1 MARPVHGPA
10 GAVLRAALLACIASC
25 AAAAAACRQTAP
37 VGRRDGGLPAG
48 GAPAGLSPVQAR
60 AWLQDDTLPES
71 LEPLPA
77 YASEPPLAVLERG
90 TAARELRLAPAAGS
104 RQRLDVRLEQAIED
118 AVDGV
123 ARRTD
128 FTVRLVLE
136 LQAAETTP
144 DGGLRGTLRI
154 AGTTLEREPSTPDRV
169 AVVREAVGALAGVAA
184 EVQIGPFGDLMR
196 TEWGFPETWT
206 AEVRDAA
213 RLVTDAVELATVPLP
228 AEPVG
233 TGGRWGREFRSG
245 PDSGL
250 DATTRER
257 FLLEQFDGRRGRL
270 RGRTHTRAGEQDLR
284 APADAEGIQIRLLE
298 LDLQDSIELRFDL
311 GRPLPLQ
318 GRRALTSI
326 QRRRRT
332 AEGRTELLETRTRT
346 VLEIEPAGAG

>member
-1 MARPVHGPA
+1 MRRPTRRRA
-10 GAVLRAALLACIASC
+10 RAALRIALLGC
-25 AAAAAACRQTAP
+25 AALCVATCRQTAP
-37 VGRRDGGLPAG
+37 VARRDA
-48 GAPAGLSPVQAR
+48 ATASAATAAGLSPVEAR
-60 AWLQDDTLPES
+60 AWLQDDTLPEG
-71 LEPLPA
+71 LEPLPGDA
-77 YASEPPLAVLERG
+77 QEPPLVVLERG
-90 TAARELRLAPAAGS
+90 TGARELRLAAAADS
-104 RQRLDVRLEQAIED
+104 RQTLDLRLEQAVEE
-118 AVDGV
+118 AVDGA

-128 FTVRLVLE
+128 FTARVVLE
-136 LQAAETTP
+136 FAATGTTT

-154 AGTTLEREPSTPDRV
+154 AGTTLEREPAAPDG
-169 AVVREAVGALAGVAA
+169 AAVREAVGALAGVAA
-184 EVQIGPFGDLMR
+184 DVQLGPFGDLLR
-196 TEWGFPETWT
+196 ADWKFPESWS
-206 AEVRDAA
+206 AETRDAA

-228 AEPVG
+228 AQPVG

-270 RGRTHTRAGEQDLR
+270 RGRTRTRAGEQELR
-284 APADAEGIQIRLLE
+284 APAGAADVQVRLLE
-298 LDLQDSIELRFDL
+298 LDLQDSTELLFDL